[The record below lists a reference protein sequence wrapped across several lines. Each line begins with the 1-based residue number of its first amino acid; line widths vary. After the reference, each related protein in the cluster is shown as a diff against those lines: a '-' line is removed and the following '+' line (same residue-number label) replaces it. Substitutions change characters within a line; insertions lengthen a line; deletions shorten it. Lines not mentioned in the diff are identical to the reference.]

1 LVGLASG
8 SRTEGAYQYHG
19 LGADAIVA
27 VDPDVFRHELAIL
40 REIKVF
46 LQLQGEAPRSARI
59 LGAQKQRNVA
69 QGGNTLAVYE
79 TVVDVP
85 AISEGH

>member
-1 LVGLASG
+1 LFGLASG
-8 SRTEGAYQYHG
+8 SRTDGAYQYHG

-27 VDPDVFRHELAIL
+27 IDPDVFCHDLAIL

-46 LQLQGEAPRSARI
+46 LQLQGKPQCQHALWEHKSSGMSHREE
-59 LGAQKQRNVA
+59 
-69 QGGNTLAVYE
+69 NTLAVYDM
-79 TVVDVP
+79 VVDVP